1 MTNWKHITLIS
12 ILQTFQNPSSQ
23 PDFGK
28 IGDGDLSYGY
38 GAFWVKRIVERDK
51 KHEIGFFIA
60 VVNYCV
66 LSKFA
71 CFPFLCHR
79 ESCLKMSILT

>member
-38 GAFWVKRIVERDK
+38 GAFWVKTVVEREK
-51 KHEIGFFIA
+51 KA
-60 VVNYCV
+60 
-66 LSKFA
+66 
-71 CFPFLCHR
+71 
-79 ESCLKMSILT
+79 